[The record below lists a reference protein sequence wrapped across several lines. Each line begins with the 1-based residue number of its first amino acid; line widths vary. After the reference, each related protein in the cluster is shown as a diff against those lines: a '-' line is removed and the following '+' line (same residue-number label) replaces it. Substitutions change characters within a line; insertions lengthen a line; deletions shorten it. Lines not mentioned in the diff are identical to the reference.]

1 MPSLLNQLIH
11 KETKKA
17 FEDNPSTV
25 FVNYNTFTQ
34 DDSVAYRAKAKE
46 VGASARVIKN
56 SVAAIALKDLGVEG
70 AEAMLQGPVLAVMGE
85 DPVSVAKVAADFAKA
100 NKDKGE
106 ILGGVIENKVVSA
119 DDVKA
124 LSKLPSKEVLVGM
137 FVNVVAAPLRGL
149 VTVLNGNI
157 RGLAQV
163 MAAIKDKK
171 EQETA

>member
-46 VGASARVIKN
+46 AGASARVIKN
-56 SVAAIALKDLGVEG
+56 SVAAIALKELGVEG
-70 AEAMLQGPVLAVMGE
+70 ADSILGGPVLAVMGE
-85 DPVSVAKVAADFAKA
+85 DPVSVAKVASAFKKE
-100 NKDKGE
+100 NDKGDV
-106 ILGGVIENKVVSA
+106 LGGVVDGKLVSA

-137 FVNVVAAPLRGL
+137 FVNVVASPLRGL

>member
-11 KETKKA
+11 RETKKA
-17 FEDNPSTV
+17 FEDNSSTV

-34 DDSVAYRAKAKE
+34 DDSVAYRAMAKE

-56 SVAAIALKDLGVEG
+56 SVAAIALKDMGVEG
-70 AEAMLQGPVLAVMGE
+70 TEAMLAGPVLAVMGE
-85 DPVSVAKVAADFAKA
+85 DPVSVAKVAADFAK
-100 NKDKGE
+100 KHKKGD
-106 ILGGVIENKVVSA
+106 ILGGVVDLKLVGA
-119 DDVKA
+119 DEVNA
-124 LSKLPSKEVLVGM
+124 LSKLPSKDVLVGM
-137 FVNVVAAPLRGL
+137 FVNVVASPLRGL

-171 EQETA
+171 EQEAA

>member
-11 KETKKA
+11 RETKKA
-17 FEDNPSTV
+17 FEDNSSVV

-34 DDSVAYRAKAKE
+34 DDSVAFRAKATE

-70 AEAMLQGPVLAVMGE
+70 ADALLAGPVLAVMGE
-85 DPVSVAKVAADFAKA
+85 DPVSVSKVAADFARK
-100 NKDKGE
+100 KKKGE
-106 ILGGVIENKVVSA
+106 VLGGVVDLKLVGA
-119 DDVKA
+119 DEVNA
-124 LSKLPSKEVLVGM
+124 LSKLPSKEALVGM
-137 FVNVVAAPLRGL
+137 FVNVVASPLRGL

-163 MAAIKDKK
+163 MNAIKEKK
-171 EQETA
+171 EQEAA

>member
-11 KETKKA
+11 RETKKA
-17 FEDNPSTV
+17 FEDNSSVV

-34 DDSVAYRAKAKE
+34 DDSVAFRAKATE

-70 AEAMLQGPVLAVMGE
+70 ADALLAGPVLAVMGE
-85 DPVSVAKVAADFAKA
+85 DPVSVSKVAADFAK
-100 NKDKGE
+100 KQKKGE
-106 ILGGVIENKVVSA
+106 VLGGVVDLKLVGA
-119 DDVKA
+119 DEVNA

-137 FVNVVAAPLRGL
+137 FVNVVASPLRGL

-163 MAAIKDKK
+163 MNAIKEKK
-171 EQETA
+171 EQEAA